1 MCLLHLKAVYNNE
14 QAQLAVPSGTLAA
27 RRPLSASSLVSFRR
41 QSCYDLPR
49 LPHDARVVEGGGH
62 ALRLGGRRSA
72 PACRRSPRAAR
83 PKARRVVVVITGA
96 DGRCHAARALGAGED
111 VIAYQAR
118 AAVRQK
124 RARPDDAPRRARV
137 PEGEAPAGAEP
148 ATGAVPPLTAA
159 GTADAARPAPPTP
172 PTPPTRAA
180 LAIAPPVNPGCP
192 TRLLVTGELVAAM
205 VPPGVMA
212 GRRSAMACNR
222 IARSPGMFCRF
233 IHDGAMKWRSP
244 DTTGDVAKRAL
255 RPRFAP
261 RCTECAEDL

>member
-1 MCLLHLKAVYNNE
+1 MLFALVAAV
-14 QAQLAVPSGTLAA
+14 L
-27 RRPLSASSLVSFRR
+27 RPHAGALPERLGPRQGVLSSSSLERMGDATRRERWAPGKMSSPIKHELPCVKSEPALMTHPGERECQRVRRR
-41 QSCYDLPR
+41 Q
-49 LPHDARVVEGGGH
+49 
-62 ALRLGGRRSA
+62 A
-72 PACRRSPRAAR
+72 PSR
-83 PKARRVVVVITGA
+83 
-96 DGRCHAARALGAGED
+96 
-111 VIAYQAR
+111 
-118 AAVRQK
+118 
-124 RARPDDAPRRARV
+124 RRARC
-137 PEGEAPAGAEP
+137 
-148 ATGAVPPLTAA
+148 PPLTAA
-159 GTADAARPAPPTP
+159 GNTGAARPAPPTP

>member
-1 MCLLHLKAVYNNE
+1 MNKHNLPFLRARLL
-14 QAQLAVPSGTLAA
+14 PDA
-27 RRPLSASSLVSFRR
+27 RSASSLVSATVLLRPASIASRR
-41 QSCYDLPR
+41 SSS
-49 LPHDARVVEGGGH
+49 
-62 ALRLGGRRSA
+62 GGRWACSSPWWPPFCARMPALSQSGSA
-72 PACRRSPRAAR
+72 QGKACCRRHHWSGWAMPRGESVG
-83 PKARRVVVVITGA
+83 RR
-96 DGRCHAARALGAGED
+96 GR

-137 PEGEAPAGAEP
+137 PEGEAPAGAEL

-172 PTPPTRAA
+172 PTPPTRAT

-192 TRLLVTGELVAAM
+192 TRLPVTGELVAAM
-205 VPPGVMA
+205 VPPGPR
-212 GRRSAMACNR
+212 GDGGPRERHACNR

-244 DTTGDVAKRAL
+244 DTTGDVAKRVAPPL
-255 RPRFAP
+255 RAKMYRMCRRPLASFSK
-261 RCTECAEDL
+261 CTEGV